1 MENWLAQFLKAKQI
15 EDMMA
20 VVIEYPQVILLVKV
34 TGDNVVMVLVLLF
47 GHLQRNIE
55 SNELLDPLCGQ
66 LFHQARVR
74 QRFCTRSG

>member
-1 MENWLAQFLKAKQI
+1 MENWFAQFLKTKEI

-20 VVIEYPQVILLVKV
+20 VVVEYPQVILLVKV
-34 TGDNVVMVLVLLF
+34 TGDNVVMMLVLLF

-66 LFHQARVR
+66 LFHQPRVR
-74 QRFCTRSG
+74 QRFGTRSG